1 MKCSACGEMHLR
13 RNMRKIYIA
22 ENCFVAVTTSRIG
35 GEYGAICNPKVL
47 INNEKVGD
55 AVYEKSIREYVVKQG
70 VCKNGALHKKSIK
83 YVSANGQ
90 SYAVKMLE
98 EKLTEDELDVVR
110 RGRNA
115 NPHSSAK
122 NADIVDYKYATG
134 FEALIGYLYL
144 TKQNDRLKEILE
156 KE

>member
-1 MKCSACGEMHLR
+1 MKKKE
-13 RNMRKIYIA
+13 
-22 ENCFVAVTTSRIG
+22 
-35 GEYGAICNPKVL
+35 VL
-47 INNEKVGD
+47 QYSSLVLAYMGD

-70 VCKNGALHKKSIK
+70 VSKNGALHKKSIK

-144 TKQNDRLKEILE
+144 TEQYDRMDEIIRLAIKIIEEDERRRGDSLK
-156 KE
+156 KTN